1 MRFGAAEE
9 LNQLLTAVVL
19 RVDCDAM
26 SGPTQPK
33 GLVVSRI
40 VLGGLLCALL
50 GSAGPGQ
57 TPPRTADQL
66 IAQFRKAHQARA
78 IASMLGLVYWG
89 TAEPEMHRSVE
100 HTIAADSGLVIK
112 RISLQPLAANETLEY
127 TQHGVTY
134 RPTLRPIGRLQVEFL
149 PQPGTDQQQRST
161 TYLVGVKD
169 GVYFLLTAAPVTR

>member
-1 MRFGAAEE
+1 MF
-9 LNQLLTAVVL
+9 
-19 RVDCDAM
+19 
-26 SGPTQPK
+26 
-33 GLVVSRI
+33 SRI
-40 VLGGLLCALL
+40 VVGGLLCALL
-50 GSAGPGQ
+50 GSAGPGPAAFGLARTP

-66 IAQFRKAHQARA
+66 IAQFRKAHQTRA

-100 HTIAADSGLVIK
+100 HTIAADFGLVIK

-127 TQHGVTY
+127 SQHGVTY
-134 RPTLRPIGRLQVEFL
+134 RPTLRPNGRLQVEFL

-169 GVYFLLTAAPVTR
+169 GVYFLLTAAAVTR

>member
-1 MRFGAAEE
+1 
-9 LNQLLTAVVL
+9 
-19 RVDCDAM
+19 M

-66 IAQFRKAHQARA
+66 IAQFKKAHQTRA

-100 HTIAADSGLVIK
+100 HTIAADFGLVIK

-149 PQPGTDQQQRST
+149 PQPGTNQQQRST